1 MSDRPRGFF
10 MNALIDYFNQK
21 LSDRGRSLDGRPIWR
36 ISWAPDQREKRLG
49 TFSDFYGS
57 IFLRERTEVRDVP
70 KYWYVGPRW
79 VLERLT
85 YLPPGSSVHRELV
98 SQSSPLDISSPVRS
112 GTYEPVYVFQDA
124 KGEALPVTEWAL
136 DAVMHTAEFGERRK
150 LSDSDMRDKYHASI
164 EEDAKY
170 FEAQFHE
177 AGRSALFAFENS
189 VFVDST
195 KVYKESVHA
204 SEI

>member
-1 MSDRPRGFF
+1 

-21 LSDRGRSLDGRPIWR
+21 LLDRGRTLDGRPIWR

-49 TFSDFYGS
+49 KFSDFYGS

-70 KYWYVGPRW
+70 KYWYMGARW
-79 VLERLT
+79 VLERLSFI
-85 YLPPGSSVHRELV
+85 PPGSSLHRELV
-98 SQSSPLDISSPVRS
+98 SQGSSLDPWAPVVN
-112 GTYEPVYVFQDA
+112 GTYEPIYVFQDA

-136 DAVMHTAEFGERRK
+136 EAVLHTAEFGERRK
-150 LSDSDMRDKYHASI
+150 LSDSDMRDQYHESI
-164 EEDAKY
+164 EDDAKY
-170 FEAQFHE
+170 FEAQFQE

-195 KVYKESVHA
+195 KVYKENVSA
-204 SEI
+204 AEI